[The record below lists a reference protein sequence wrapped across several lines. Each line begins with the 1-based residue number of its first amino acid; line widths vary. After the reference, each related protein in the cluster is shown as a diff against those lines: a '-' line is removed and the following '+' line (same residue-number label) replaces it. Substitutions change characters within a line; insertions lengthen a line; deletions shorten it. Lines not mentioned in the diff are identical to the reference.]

1 MAAEPRPW
9 EESLVLVCGPPCTG
23 KTAVAQQHAAY
34 HRLSFESG
42 RQGMLR
48 NKARLVKKELG
59 SKGRVCLDDQH
70 KEADYRKKI
79 IEWIKLSTAQQALCV
94 WCEPEGGR
102 TQCIWANEW
111 NMVATDKAG
120 AVGEY
125 MPLALSAERSDEA
138 YGSQHKRSLESWF
151 PSGSAVVP
159 KPPAEGDLLA
169 EGFHRVLQMPRLP
182 LCPELHG
189 TFHRVGLVIDAH
201 AVLEDRSP
209 SGRRAQPRALC
220 QPPRACEQQ
229 RTHSRPTAPRVLSGG
244 VEPIP
249 GAALSISQYIR
260 TNPSARVVLLVQ
272 PTQLFQRAA
281 MDPAANEREL
291 STRAQAL
298 EQAALSGV
306 RALAKQV
313 AASGHSLH
321 YVWLT
326 PVSKPLPPAT
336 TQDAAEA
343 ETPGGVSAL
352 STTPAS
358 LSAEH
363 RAASARYLACAPPN
377 GSADGRL
384 PSFPLAW
391 AVRRHRLALGAL
403 LYVRG
408 ATAPSAAAAAAAAAV
423 ASKLYEGVRQLEG
436 REFLLCQGSVPPE
449 PIQLATSKLPR
460 FLHPFAT
467 TAANQ
472 ATSSA
477 TEPSLQEGALY
488 GRVHGMAP
496 CNAGASSGEGPAAAA
511 AVAATG
517 GAGATGSAAGS
528 DGVRTTHWTDLG
540 ESAAPPPAAAPEGPT
555 AAQTA
560 SSAVLSWVSSDL
572 PSQLAYPNQLK
583 NATGIVSGGKLLTG
597 CECRPAAP
605 GAAFCGV
612 VLVAKCK
619 GSSNDT
625 YDLELHIAQP
635 PSAALIVR
643 RSCGCVDFKDK
654 VARHIRQEPG
664 YLCKHLTA
672 LLIWAIQRR
681 DAAANGDGN
690 GTCGDGACNGSCRR
704 DASGGDAS
712 SGDSCGGAVG
722 VSGGC
727 AGPSSSMI
735 GGAAAVAGAAAA
747 SGEGTGQG
755 VRAGGSGGG
764 HGPAAAPQC
773 GGSSGAAG
781 PRAASVPAVRRM
793 PSSFTGST
801 KSTKKPRVE
810 PANDGGASSSA
821 STVAGQSSSAPSAAA
836 RVLATEAK
844 RSKAKRSAK
853 PPVTIDL
860 TDDVTPAGAVGST
873 GAGPSVGRAGNHAAP
888 RCELEQPIT
897 AMLLE
902 EIARATLAAHGLTAK
917 VTAPPAPAAVA
928 ASTAATA
935 RSSSATAGAA
945 PAASATAAPVAAVA
959 AAPARYGG
967 GGGGTSSALA
977 ADVLLT
983 TPEPRAVAA
992 KSAEQGGGGGESAP
1006 LAAEPSGLGV
1016 PKKSLYGMLGADFQ
1030 VKPEVPSA
1038 SHGAAAST
1046 QAQPSR
1052 NAHFF
1057 FDDD

>member
-48 NKARLVKKELG
+48 NKARLVKKELD

-79 IEWIKLSTAQQALCV
+79 IDWIKLSTAQQALCV

-189 TFHRVGLVIDAH
+189 TFHRAGLVIDAH

-209 SGRRAQPRALC
+209 SGGRAQPRALC

-229 RTHSRPTAPRVLSGG
+229 PTHSQPTAPRVLSGG

-260 TNPSARVVLLVQ
+260 TNPLARVVLLVQ

-391 AVRRHRLALGAL
+391 AVRHHRLALGAL

-408 ATAPSAAAAAAAAAV
+408 ATAPSAAAAAAAAAG

-528 DGVRTTHWTDLG
+528 DGFRTTHWTTLE

-572 PSQLAYPNQLK
+572 PSQLAYQRQLEL
-583 NATGIVSGGKLLTG
+583 ATGIVNGGKLLTG

-605 GAAFCGV
+605 GEAFCGV

-619 GSSNDT
+619 GSTTDT

-643 RSCGCVDFKDK
+643 RSCGCVDFKEK
-654 VARHIRQEPG
+654 VVRHIRQEPG

-681 DAAANGDGN
+681 NAAANGDSN
-690 GTCGDGACNGSCRR
+690 GTCGDGACNSSCRR
-704 DASGGDAS
+704 DAPGGDAS
-712 SGDSCGGAVG
+712 SGDSYGGAVG
-722 VSGGC
+722 VSGGG

-764 HGPAAAPQC
+764 HGSAAAPQC
-773 GGSSGAAG
+773 GGSSGAGG
-781 PRAASVPAVRRM
+781 PRAATVPAVRRM

-801 KSTKKPRVE
+801 KKPRVS
-810 PANDGGASSSA
+810 NDRGASSSA

-836 RVLATEAK
+836 RVLAAEAEAK
-844 RSKAKRSAK
+844 RSKAKRSAT

-860 TDDVTPAGAVGST
+860 TDDDTPAGAVGST
-873 GAGPSVGRAGNHAAP
+873 GAGPSVGRAGNHTAP

-897 AMLLE
+897 AKLLE
-902 EIARATLAAHGLTAK
+902 DIARATLAAHGLTAK

-935 RSSSATAGAA
+935 RSSSATVGAA
-945 PAASATAAPVAAVA
+945 PAASATAAAVAAVA

-967 GGGGTSSALA
+967 DGGGTSSALA

-983 TPEPRAVAA
+983 KSEPRAVAA

-1006 LAAEPSGLGV
+1006 LAEEPSGLGV
-1016 PKKSLYGMLGADFQ
+1016 PKKSLYGMFGTDFL
-1030 VKPEVPSA
+1030 VKPEVLSA
-1038 SHGAAAST
+1038 SRGAAAST
-1046 QAQPSR
+1046 QAQPSS

-1057 FDDD
+1057 LDDDDD